1 MEVLSPRSANIP
13 MAPPPKATKKPK
25 VDSKPKTD
33 VKLTNPDRIDDR
45 WRPPPSITEPG
56 PSPETY
62 IMGRKLGKGGFAVC
76 FEGRSKTTFEVF
88 ALKVVKAKV
97 EQKKMM
103 EKFRTELQIHAK
115 MHHPNIVEF
124 LRAFTIDEHTY
135 VVLQMCPNG
144 SLTEMVKARSCLSLP
159 EVRRYMIQ
167 ICGGVKYMHKR
178 SVIHR
183 DLKMGNIFLDARMNI
198 KIGDFGLAAVMA
210 DEHDRRTTLCG
221 TPNYIA
227 PEILSKSGHRGHDNK
242 VDTWAVGVI
251 CYAMLMGTPPFQS
264 KTQQEIY
271 TKLRTLEYE
280 WRMDSKNY
288 IPQQAKDFVASCL
301 NLNSVERPEMDE
313 LVEHDFFTMGAI
325 ADELDI
331 SCLRANPTWLE
342 NADPRGD
349 KVQSGYGI
357 SHSRICRECGIGI
370 GSDGRP
376 RAGVGTGLDI
386 STLVEIEAE
395 NREGCAPVVP
405 LPPGTLYKQFS
416 DAHADWTAR
425 QKHPLLTTRV
435 RSRKPFPEQPEPSS
449 LRSGKTETEA
459 LPVGGS
465 KVPLP
470 PASATS
476 RPFQSFAA
484 QQRQQA
490 IPSGAVRRGP
500 LAPEEIPK
508 AEQPKIVEP
517 PLQPLLRERPM
528 RAATIR
534 TTRSAA
540 SRDPIPPTSRTLPRS
555 TTAPDFT
562 KEIVKQELS
571 QSRPEVRR
579 IRSGITAMAS
589 NSESQRAKSSSRSA
603 VAAEAASARSK
614 SSSSPDLTGS
624 MGDVP
629 SHVLQPTSAN
639 DRQPI
644 SGTAEKQRL
653 VGAEQKQRVGS
664 TTERPRTV
672 VLPKHQPRIIGRTDR
687 AVLVPRS
694 SNIDVLNSLQS
705 LHKALDPRR
714 FDEAGRRP
722 RSAYGTRK
730 PRTRSTYP
738 RVDKWVDYSTRHGIA
753 YILSDGTVGMILKSS
768 EDNSLPSSCVV
779 VRHASSHTI
788 RRAKGLEYQF
798 VPQGADAADVEF
810 YEQSDYEAGL
820 KRLDVPARQFLLDL
834 ETHPNQVAAANAIQ
848 MRLAGSEAERM
859 KEVALLDKF
868 GKYMNKQ
875 GRHDDSTSGR
885 AAGKSERFVHFY
897 QRVGNVGVWR
907 FADGGLQFNFPDH
920 TKVTILGPATEE
932 EGEDGQYRVNCVYLM
947 PTDAIGLANHGGLSG
962 EAMERRDELSLPL
975 EDIMSD
981 TLRRSEME
989 IVRTN
994 EIKEKLCWARAVIG
1008 CWIKEGGLGRMG
1020 EERLGWSGLQERRD
1034 DKRIKL
1040 QWVTV
1045 GRYGGDGDG
1054 DNEGRVHNHGSS
1066 KAGNKD

>member
-1 MEVLSPRSANIP
+1 MEVLSPRSANLP
-13 MAPPPKATKKPK
+13 MGPPKATRKPK
-25 VDSKPKTD
+25 VDSKPKPD

-56 PSPETY
+56 SSPETY
-62 IMGRKLGKGGFAVC
+62 IMGKKLGKGGFAVC
-76 FEGRSKTTFEVF
+76 FEGKSKTTFEVF

-227 PEILSKSGHRGHDNK
+227 PEILSKSGNRGHDNK
-242 VDTWAVGVI
+242 VDTWAIGVI

-280 WRMDSKNY
+280 WRIDSKNY

-301 NLNSVERPEMDE
+301 NLNSAERPEMDE

-325 ADELDI
+325 ADELDT
-331 SCLRANPTWLE
+331 SCLRANPIWLE

-376 RAGVGTGLDI
+376 RAGVGTGLNI

-416 DAHADWTAR
+416 DAHAEWTAR

-435 RSRKPFPEQPEPSS
+435 RSRKPISEQPELLPS
-449 LRSGKTETEA
+449 RIAEA
-459 LPVGGS
+459 QPEVLPVVAPIAS
-465 KVPLP
+465 LP
-470 PASATS
+470 QASATS
-476 RPFQSFAA
+476 RQFQSFAA

-490 IPSGAVRRGP
+490 LPSGAIRR
-500 LAPEEIPK
+500 APIPPQ
-508 AEQPKIVEP
+508 EDMPRPEPPQIVEL
-517 PLQPLLRERPM
+517 PLQPLLRERPI

-540 SRDPIPPTSRTLPRS
+540 LRDPVPQMSRTLPRS
-555 TTAPDFT
+555 TTAPDGIN
-562 KEIVKQELS
+562 EMMKQELS
-571 QSRPEVRR
+571 QTRPQVRR
-579 IRSGITAMAS
+579 IKSGISTTTSNPESQPAKS
-589 NSESQRAKSSSRSA
+589 NSRSVVVTDGTTTRPKSSSPESA
-603 VAAEAASARSK
+603 
-614 SSSSPDLTGS
+614 GS
-624 MGDVP
+624 TGDVP
-629 SHVLQPTSAN
+629 SHVLQPTSGN
-639 DRQPI
+639 DRQRV
-644 SGTAEKQRL
+644 SGMAEKQRQ
-653 VGAEQKQRVGS
+653 ASNEQRPRARS
-664 TTERPRTV
+664 TTDRAHTV
-672 VLPKHQPRIIGRTDR
+672 SLPQHQPRIIARTDR
-687 AVLVPRS
+687 ATSVPQS
-694 SNIDVLNSLQS
+694 SNLDVLNSLQS
-705 LHKALDPRR
+705 LHRALDQRI

-730 PRTRSTYP
+730 VRTRSTYP

-753 YILSDGTVGMILKSS
+753 YILSDGTVGMILKSA

-779 VRHASSHTI
+779 VRNASSHTI

-798 VPQGADAADVEF
+798 VPQGANAADVEF
-810 YEQSDYEAGL
+810 YEQSDYETGM
-820 KRLDVPARQFLLDL
+820 KRLDVPARRFLLDL
-834 ETHPNQVAAANAIQ
+834 AAHPNQVAAANAIQ
-848 MRLAGSEAERM
+848 SRLEGSEAERM

-920 TKVTILGPATEE
+920 TKITIYRPAAEE
-932 EGEDGQYRVNCVYLM
+932 DGEDGQYRVNCVYLM
-947 PTDAIGLANHGGLSG
+947 PTDAIGLASHGGLSG

-1008 CWIKEGGLGRMG
+1008 CWIKEGGLGKMG

-1045 GRYGGDGDG
+1045 GRFGGDGDG
-1054 DNEGRVHNHGSS
+1054 HGAS
-1066 KAGNKD
+1066 KVGNKH